1 VKHLAADNILFNVLK
16 HDLVPE
22 HHLLDDEEAKTVL
35 SRLKVTCD
43 QLPKIRRNDP
53 GIKVLENHIGG
64 PVEEG
69 RIVKIVRKSETAE
82 EFVVYR
88 LVTRG

>member
-1 VKHLAADNILFNVLK
+1 LAADNIAFNVLK

-22 HHLLDDEEAKTVL
+22 HHLLNEEEAQQILLK
-35 SRLKVTCD
+35 LKVTCD
-43 QLPKIRRNDP
+43 QLPKIRKSDA
-53 GIKVLENHIGG
+53 GIKVLENIYG
-64 PVEEG
+64 PIEDG

-82 EFVVYR
+82 EFVAYR